1 MPFFDLLMRI
11 TIPYWQ
17 AILLTLLIG
26 AVLFILILGLFRY
39 VNKIKMSRESNG
51 RSLGPL
57 NERIVELENELSR
70 KNDADRAFVYNL
82 SHEISNPLQSIKTNL
97 DIMSKC
103 KPDETGRWKQLYVT
117 IKGQIKRL
125 SNTLNNLRSLSLLE
139 TPDAPINL
147 ETINIKLVIEEV
159 ILALVEFAETKNV
172 QLSYK
177 GPEQPARILGDRD
190 LLMQMMVN
198 LVDNGIKYSKEDG
211 GGVIIGVNDEDE
223 DLWVRVIDNGIGIDE
238 EDLPYIFET
247 AYRAPTFR
255 SSGSG
260 LGLALVKMIVEKH
273 GGEIRVKSQKGEGTT
288 FSFDIPLFTP
298 S

>member
-1 MPFFDLLMRI
+1 MP
-11 TIPYWQ
+11 
-17 AILLTLLIG
+17 
-26 AVLFILILGLFRY
+26 
-39 VNKIKMSRESNG
+39 RESNG
-51 RSLGPL
+51 RNLRPL
-57 NERIVELENELSR
+57 NEKIVELENELSR
-70 KNDADRAFVYNL
+70 KNDADRAFVDNL

-125 SNTLNNLRSLSLLE
+125 NNTLNNLRSLSLLE
-139 TPDAPINL
+139 TPDASINF

-159 ILALVEFAETKNV
+159 ILALVEYAETKNV
-172 QLSYK
+172 QLSYEC
-177 GPEQPARILGDRD
+177 PEQPARILGNRD

-211 GGVIIGVNDEDE
+211 GGVIISVNDENE
-223 DLWVRVIDNGIGIDE
+223 DLWIRVIDNGIGIDE

-255 SSGSG
+255 RSGSG

-273 GGEIRVKSQKGEGTT
+273 GGEISVNSQKGEGTT
-288 FSFDIPLFTP
+288 FSFNIPLFTP